1 MSQMKNLTNQRGS
14 LLRMSIV
21 LEVALPGSAL
31 FLAAYLLE
39 EILVQRIE
47 RGAFGCID
55 ESKSLLGGVAELL
68 FDDEGRAVAVALIVV
83 FVCDKA
89 VELRTQDDRFEY
101 RRNDKVEKRK
111 LELRVFR
118 IALFKVL
125 VDVRKVD
132 ALGYKGLVVAAV
144 WVDHRH
150 DKMHAVLLAY
160 KRCISSVAEA
170 AFFFAHSYPSNT

>member
-1 MSQMKNLTNQRGS
+1 M
-14 LLRMSIV
+14 IV
-21 LEVALPGSAL
+21 LSI
-31 FLAAYLLE
+31 AAT
-39 EILVQRIE
+39 IRW
-47 RGAFGCID
+47 
-55 ESKSLLGGVAELL
+55 
-68 FDDEGRAVAVALIVV
+68 
-83 FVCDKA
+83 
-89 VELRTQDDRFEY
+89 
-101 RRNDKVEKRK
+101 K

-118 IALFKVL
+118 VALFKVL

>member
-1 MSQMKNLTNQRGS
+1 MKAS
-14 LLRMSIV
+14 PSSEVCLRSFV
-21 LEVALPGSAL
+21 
-31 FLAAYLLE
+31 
-39 EILVQRIE
+39 R
-47 RGAFGCID
+47 
-55 ESKSLLGGVAELL
+55 KLL
-68 FDDEGRAVAVALIVV
+68 FDDKGCTVAVALIVV
-83 FVCDKA
+83 FVGDEA
-89 VELRTQDDRFEY
+89 VELRAQDDSFKY
-101 RRNDKVEKRK
+101 CRNDKMEKRE

-160 KRCISSVAEA
+160 KCCISAVAET